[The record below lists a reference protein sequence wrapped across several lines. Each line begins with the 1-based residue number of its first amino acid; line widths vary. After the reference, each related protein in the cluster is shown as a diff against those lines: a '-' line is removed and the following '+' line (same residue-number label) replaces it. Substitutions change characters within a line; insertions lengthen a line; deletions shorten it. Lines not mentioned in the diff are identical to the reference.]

1 MCSLVKSPKEI
12 LKGILETDGVKAV
25 MISGRDGLIISS
37 VGTIDADTETLG
49 AIASS
54 GLGSSEALGS
64 EAGIGEL
71 EQFISQYKSGIA
83 IIQLVTSEAVL
94 LLLATK
100 DANLGMLRLAI
111 NKAKKPLMDILSY

>member
-1 MCSLVKSPKEI
+1 MKSPKEI
-12 LKGILETDGVKAV
+12 LSGILETDGVKAV
-25 MISGRDGLIISS
+25 MIAGRDGLIISS
-37 VGTIDADTETLG
+37 VGIVDADMETIG

-64 EAGIGEL
+64 EAMVGDL
-71 EQFISQYKSGIA
+71 EQLISQYKNGIA
-83 IIQLVTSEAVL
+83 VIQLVTSEALL

-111 NKAKKPLMDILSY
+111 NRSKKPLKEILSY

>member
-1 MCSLVKSPKEI
+1 MKSPKEI

-54 GLGSSEALGS
+54 GLGSSEALGA

>member
-1 MCSLVKSPKEI
+1 VRSPKEI

-37 VGTIDADTETLG
+37 VGTIDADIETIG

-64 EAGIGEL
+64 EAGVGEL
-71 EQFISQYKSGIA
+71 DQLISQYKSGIA

-94 LLLATK
+94 LMLATK

-111 NKAKKPLMDILSY
+111 NRAKKPLMDILSF